1 MLEATG
7 RVVHPAVSSVLYLS
21 GGGDP
26 TLVLDEAL
34 DGPPASAAWL
44 VHPQRGAF
52 MTFPG
57 ELLHGVVPTACATAP
72 QPRQRLTLLIAW
84 YSEATQRAAPRTQ
97 RLGPQSAMP
106 RCTRSTMWPATLQC
120 PPQAAPPA
128 WVAAAIAARDTPAA
142 TRLHVPEAS
151 PAWAEIAP
159 GEASDSARLEVPPAL
174 QQHFFL
180 RRPDDVRA
188 RLFEEHGLGGSWA
201 AEAAPARKAKRS
213 RGA

>member
-1 MLEATG
+1 
-7 RVVHPAVSSVLYLS
+7 
-21 GGGDP
+21 
-26 TLVLDEAL
+26 
-34 DGPPASAAWL
+34 
-44 VHPQRGAF
+44 

-57 ELLHGVVPTACATAP
+57 ELLHGVVPTACAAAEQGAAAA

-84 YSEATQRAAPRTQ
+84 YSEATQRAVRHRSRAGN
-97 RLGPQSAMP
+97 GPQSAMP
-106 RCTRSTMWPATLQC
+106 RCTRSQTWPASLQC
-120 PPQAAPPA
+120 PAQAAAAAALAAPPA
-128 WVAAAIAARDTPAA
+128 AV
-142 TRLHVPEAS
+142 RLPVPEAS

-159 GEASDSARLEVPPAL
+159 GEAGGGAGGGVGGGGRLEVPAGL

-201 AEAAPARKAKRS
+201 AEVAPARKRRREGA

>member
-1 MLEATG
+1 
-7 RVVHPAVSSVLYLS
+7 
-21 GGGDP
+21 
-26 TLVLDEAL
+26 
-34 DGPPASAAWL
+34 
-44 VHPQRGAF
+44 

-84 YSEATQRAAPRTQ
+84 YSEATQCAVPLRSRVGN
-97 RLGPQSAMP
+97 GPQSAMP
-106 RCTRSTMWPATLQC
+106 RCTRSQTWPATLQC
-120 PPQAAPPA
+120 PAQAAAATGYTTPLAGSAAPPA
-128 WVAAAIAARDTPAA
+128 AM
-142 TRLHVPEAS
+142 RLPVPEAS

-159 GEASDSARLEVPPAL
+159 EIAPGEAGGEAGGGGGGAAGGGVRLEVPPGL

-201 AEAAPARKAKRS
+201 AEGAPARKRGRQGA